1 MFWTLLFIGF
11 AVLPYIISLMVSN
24 IRNTREKNRQQN
36 WIFLGS
42 LPKVSLLIAF
52 RNEHQRIRPLLESL
66 ASLDYPEE
74 KLEIIMVDDH
84 SEDQTAQ
91 VIRDF
96 AKERSMNISLFDLP
110 QGKAGKKAAMVLAR
124 EKATSD
130 DLFFTDADVQLPTGW
145 IRKMLSCQQN
155 SGAEMVCSEVEVV
168 FRKGLLNI
176 FESLEQASLVAL
188 SAASV
193 ASENVFLCNGAG
205 YLVKKQVLSKMVM
218 PEAWLQSPGGDDV
231 MLLHAMHKAGYKIAY
246 CRLDASRVML
256 EPIRAEEF
264 LQQRIRWGSKVFL
277 GNSSG
282 NFVQALLVWIFHSLN
297 VWLFGS
303 IIWGSGIYAVLFCFL
318 AGFFL
323 RGLWEATLVHDFI
336 SPGIQQASIFQN
348 HWKGNFSGKTYPMA
362 IAGMFSLL
370 APVYSLYI
378 MLAGPLLFFIRS
390 FSWKGR
396 TYSSRK
402 SPPTF

>member
-1 MFWTLLFIGF
+1 M
-11 AVLPYIISLMVSN
+11 LPYIISLMVSS
-24 IRNTREKNRQQN
+24 IRNRREKNRQQN

-52 RNEHQRIRPLLESL
+52 RNEYQRIRPLLESL

-84 SEDQTAQ
+84 SEDKT
-91 VIRDF
+91 VEIIRDF
-96 AKERSMNISLFDLP
+96 ATEKCLNISLFNLP
-110 QGKAGKKAAMVLAR
+110 EGKAGKKAAMVLAR

-130 DLFFTDADVQLPTGW
+130 YLFFTDADVQLPSGW
-145 IRKMLSCQQN
+145 ILKMLNCQQN

-168 FRKGLLNI
+168 FRKGILNI
-176 FESLEQASLVAL
+176 FESLEQAALVAL
-188 SAASV
+188 SAATV
-193 ASENVFLCNGAG
+193 ASGKVFLCNGAG
-205 YLVKKQVLSKMVM
+205 YLVNKQVLSRLVL
-218 PEAWLQSPGGDDV
+218 PEAWHRSPGGDDV
-231 MLLHAMHKAGYKIAY
+231 MLLHAMHKAGNKIAY
-246 CRLDASRVML
+246 CRLDGSRVML
-256 EPIRAEEF
+256 EPSGAKEF

-282 NFVQALLVWIFHSLN
+282 NFIQALLVWIFHSLN
-297 VWLFGS
+297 LWLFVS
-303 IIWGSGIYAVLFCFL
+303 IVWGSGIYAVFFCFL
-318 AGFFL
+318 VGFFF
-323 RGLWEATLVHDFI
+323 RGLWEAALVRDFI
-336 SPGIQQASIFQN
+336 SPGLQQSSIFQN
-348 HWKGNFSGKTYPMA
+348 QRNGSSSEKSEPMA

-370 APVYSLYI
+370 APFYSLYI
-378 MLAGPLLFFIRS
+378 MLAGPLLFFFRS